1 MADNNGNNGGFDDLD
16 FWATAVKIGG
26 MIAGAS
32 FVTGAAVKS
41 VNKSQIKKR
50 IQEIDE
56 KLAELERH
64 PFWNASEISQL
75 KQERA
80 QLAAKL

>member
-1 MADNNGNNGGFDDLD
+1 MANNNNNNHNYDDMDNWANIITGGL
-16 FWATAVKIGG
+16 TALGVGLVA
-26 MIAGAS
+26 AGTAS
-32 FVTGAAVKS
+32 SYK
-41 VNKSQIKKR
+41 KSQIKKR